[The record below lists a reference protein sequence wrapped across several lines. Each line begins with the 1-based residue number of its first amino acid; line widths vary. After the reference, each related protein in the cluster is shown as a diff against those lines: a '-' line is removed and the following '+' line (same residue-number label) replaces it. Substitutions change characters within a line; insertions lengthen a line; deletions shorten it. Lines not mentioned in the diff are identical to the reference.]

1 MSLETGSHN
10 VLRTSI
16 STSADE
22 GTSSFGPSISQSEY
36 VPTDPVAAQNPGG
49 TANGSAKRATK
60 LKALSA
66 SYSSREQAPN
76 ESGDEQPLVEASSS
90 SAGDLSDSNSDADAD
105 AAATAG
111 DLLPD
116 SRKVVQGL
124 LRNIQPPKSRPSD
137 TAVNRAKRNTVQI
150 SARGSVV
157 DNDYQ
162 VSRASSQTRSA
173 LLRSASTRDYVETDS
188 GQHPADELRQPLAT
202 SSDVLMRTTPSEPVI
217 ANNLLTQGLGHSAS
231 TLRPSSDTFA
241 GEGNTSD
248 AADNDSQERSVTAE
262 AEGEEPLSPTSSSD
276 TASIHHNEA
285 DDRGLVAA
293 GSTAAAAAVAGGAAA
308 SVFSSAVLHRSL
320 KDSSSRDS
328 VLSRASIVSNS
339 TSILNANRLSIVSLT
354 NDELSLDDW
363 LVILRGWNDMHDISA
378 TTTSFYQSFL
388 KDMQGLGVTAPIQQT
403 AAAAA
408 AQSDAYDYIQRH
420 VTELQLANSDTQAAI
435 DDILGVSQGV
445 GRRLD
450 SLECELDDIARVLV
464 HAN

>member
-16 STSADE
+16 SASADE
-22 GTSSFGPSISQSEY
+22 GISSFGPSADQSDY
-36 VPTDPVAAQNPGG
+36 VPTDPVAAQNPSG

-90 SAGDLSDSNSDADAD
+90 SAGDLSDSNADADAD
-105 AAATAG
+105 AAAG
-111 DLLPD
+111 DSLPD

-162 VSRASSQTRSA
+162 VSRAPSQTRSA

-188 GQHPADELRQPLAT
+188 GQHPADELCQPLTT
-202 SSDVLMRTTPSEPVI
+202 SSDVLMHTTPSEPAI

-262 AEGEEPLSPTSSSD
+262 AEEEPLSPTSSSD

-285 DDRGLVAA
+285 DDRGSVAA
-293 GSTAAAAAVAGGAAA
+293 GSTATAPAIAGGVAA

-339 TSILNANRLSIVSLT
+339 TSILNGNRLSIVSLT